1 MENEQPVIPVHARF
15 DSIKAFFAL
24 LVRQFNEDG
33 CRQSAAALTYT
44 TLFAIVPVMTVSFAV
59 LSSVP
64 ALKDKGAQFQTWA
77 FEYFV
82 PSAGNMLL
90 DHLQS
95 FAKQAANLTGLG
107 IVFLVIT
114 SILMLSTVE
123 QTLNRIWKVQTPRKG
138 LTSLLMYW
146 AVLSLGPICLGLG
159 LAISSYLTSQA
170 IFSDTVS
177 YLGGVRLWLSLLPF
191 LFTTAM
197 LTLMYTV
204 VPNTKIPLRQGVLGA
219 AVAALLF
226 ELAKGGFTFFIKQA
240 PSYEVV
246 YGAFAAVPVFLLWI
260 YISWTIVLGGAEL
273 VRALVVFQEHRRHVP
288 RMHALVRLLNVFWQR
303 QQNGKVLRS
312 KEVRKVMQE
321 SGISQWDEFRNLLV
335 NAKLIRRTEEGG
347 YMLSRD
353 LRNLS
358 LGQLVAMLPWPAHT
372 QLRVRHQQAPLPWE
386 ALLKTR
392 MDQARQGM
400 MAPLDIS
407 LDALFSKP
415 AEVTDDNAEPN
426 RASAHIDHEDKHD
439 G

>member
-1 MENEQPVIPVHARF
+1 
-15 DSIKAFFAL
+15 
-24 LVRQFNEDG
+24 
-33 CRQSAAALTYT
+33 
-44 TLFAIVPVMTVSFAV
+44 
-59 LSSVP
+59 
-64 ALKDKGAQFQTWA
+64 
-77 FEYFV
+77 
-82 PSAGNMLL
+82 MLL

-240 PSYEVV
+240 PSYQVV

-273 VRALVVFQEHRRHVP
+273 VRALVVFQEHRRQVP

-372 QLRVRHQQAPLPWE
+372 QL
-386 ALLKTR
+386 
-392 MDQARQGM
+392 
-400 MAPLDIS
+400 
-407 LDALFSKP
+407 
-415 AEVTDDNAEPN
+415 
-426 RASAHIDHEDKHD
+426 
-439 G
+439 

>member
-64 ALKDKGAQFQTWA
+64 ALKDKGAQFQAWA

-159 LAISSYLTSQA
+159 LAISSYLTSRA

-240 PSYEVV
+240 PSYQVV

-273 VRALVVFQEHRRHVP
+273 VRALVVFQEHRRQVP

-303 QQNGKVLRS
+303 RQNGKVLRS
-312 KEVRKVMQE
+312 KEVRKVMHE

-372 QLRVRHQQAPLPWE
+372 QLRVRQQQELLPWE
-386 ALLKTR
+386 AVLKRR
-392 MDQARQGM
+392 MDQAREGM

-407 LDALFSKP
+407 LDTLFSKP
-415 AEVTDDNAEPN
+415 ENQTDDNADPN

>member
-64 ALKDKGAQFQTWA
+64 ALKDKGTQFQAWA

-107 IVFLVIT
+107 IVFLVVT

-204 VPNTKIPLRQGVLGA
+204 VPNTKIPLRQGLLGA

-240 PSYEVV
+240 PSYQVV

-273 VRALVVFQEHRRHVP
+273 VRALVVFQEHRRQVP

-372 QLRVRHQQAPLPWE
+372 QLRVRQQSEPLPWE
-386 ALLKTR
+386 AALKNR
-392 MDQARQGM
+392 MDQAREGM

-407 LDALFSKP
+407 LDALFSESRVGEEKHV
-415 AEVTDDNAEPN
+415 EHN
-426 RASAHIDHEDKHD
+426 RKDSTIDHEDNND
-439 G
+439 D